1 MTTLGFMQQLSH
13 TTILNVGLR
22 ARRFNRA
29 ETAAQL
35 QRLRKYSRD
44 FVCALSEAQIAPPA
58 LATIS
63 PPLWETA
70 HVAWFAEWW
79 CVRDAYNTADGDT
92 RANLESVWAEC
103 DSFLNSNVI
112 AHAARR
118 NLPQLRRATVL
129 DYLDRSLQL
138 TLAALDRADETDAG
152 LYPFRLAMFHEAM
165 HLEALAWAAQT
176 QGWPRPAWVL
186 DAPRRDGDGVRSALY
201 SIATNGAF
209 VNAQHAAQSATD
221 VMRFDESG
229 FSFDNEREPQL
240 QHIPAFKIARE
251 PVSNAEFARFVESET
266 YPRTLAKT
274 HPNFWRNRAN
284 GWQQQRFDTWIDL
297 APDEPVVHVS
307 ALEADAYCV
316 WAGVRLPTEVEW
328 QAAAVDGRID
338 WGGNVW
344 EWTVSTFAPYPGF
357 TPGRYREYSAPWFD
371 GKHRVLRGGSYATL
385 DIMHHASYRNYF
397 LPHRNDVFSGF
408 RTVAL

>member
-1 MTTLGFMQQLSH
+1 M
-13 TTILNVGLR
+13 
-22 ARRFNRA
+22 
-29 ETAAQL
+29 
-35 QRLRKYSRD
+35 
-44 FVCALSEAQIAPPA
+44 CALSAAQIAPQA

-79 CVRDAYNTADGDT
+79 CVRNAYNTADGDT
-92 RANLESVWAEC
+92 RADRDSVWAEC

-118 NLPQLRRATVL
+118 NLPQLGRATVL

-186 DAPRRDGDGVRSALY
+186 DAPRCDGDAD
-201 SIATNGAF
+201 ADAD
-209 VNAQHAAQSATD
+209 AD
-221 VMRFDESG
+221 VLRDDPSG

-240 QHIPAFKIARE
+240 QHSAAFHIARE
-251 PVSNAEFARFVESET
+251 LVSNAAFARFVESET

-274 HPNFWRNRAN
+274 HPIFWRNSAN
-284 GWQQQRFDTWIDL
+284 GWQQRRFDTWIDL
-297 APDEPVVHVS
+297 ALDEPVVHVS
-307 ALEADAYCV
+307 ALEADAYCA
-316 WAGVRLPTEVEW
+316 WAGVRLPTEMEW
-328 QAAAVDGRID
+328 QAAAADGRID
-338 WGGNVW
+338 WGGKVW
-344 EWTVSTFAPYPGF
+344 EWTMSTFAPYPGF
-357 TPGRYREYSAPWFD
+357 TPDRYREYSAPWFD
-371 GKHRVLRGGSYATL
+371 GQHRVLRGGSYATL

-397 LPHRNDVFSGF
+397 LPHRSDVFAGF
-408 RTVAL
+408 RTVSL